1 MTCGMTS
8 MEGVE
13 QILTQASER
22 EKRFDWLGAIEFYE
36 KALRS
41 TQGSAEAKPA
51 PAELIAGMWERAGSC
66 YSLASRQ
73 AANSAEFKKLAELAS
88 RAYRSAADLLGNTEN
103 SGARGRSAYCSAV
116 AEHLDSWLAE
126 TPQAKKETLDRCLVF
141 GKRSLETFEKADDKL
156 SYLKACNDLLLVF
169 LERLYVASD
178 SKEMLR
184 VAKEG
189 VSYANEAVRAASG
202 QGNKEE
208 LIRAFYGSSLVSW
221 YAANISEQETERK
234 ELIQNSL
241 GHADKSLDLSREV
254 GNPYHTAMSNWAAGI
269 SILLFTEKIN
279 AARTCAEEMLKQA
292 AIVKDHYLQGV
303 AYYVLAMVC
312 DWTTLR
318 EADPDK
324 KQEGRENTI
333 KYSENAVRHLEPV
346 CQDFFIAETSLYQV
360 ESYSSQALE
369 VESNR
374 QAKRALL
381 DKALEVGRK
390 GLEHAIRSGSPD
402 ATGSALHALS
412 KALHFYSNLETEN
425 EAKSRLLQ
433 EALEHR
439 LEYNRIVEQAF
450 PTVDWISGHG
460 KNYEGQI
467 RADMAKLETDND
479 KKRELLES
487 AVLANEEGLSR
498 CRRWVL
504 SRPVPSYIASL
515 AALEDGF
522 GKVLSELFLLNHDRK
537 ILGRAVDV
545 YEDAA
550 KNFKKV
556 NLSSRVAE
564 SYWKAARSQD
574 QLNEH
579 HKASESFMNAFE
591 QYKMAAEAIPHFG
604 EFYLD
609 HATYMQAWSEIE
621 NANAAHYLENYADAT
636 KHYEKSASLLNQTKL
651 WSYLNPNFSAWA
663 LLEAAEDLSRK
674 EKTVES
680 IAAFKKASELFHKAR
695 EAFDGQVDKIQGPD
709 EMEQAVHL
717 SKASAIR
724 VDYCSARVSI
734 EEAMAHDRKGEH
746 SLSAEKYGLAAS
758 RLEEISSAVQTETA
772 QKEINPI
779 LDMCRAWQ
787 KMKLADAKDSAEL
800 YSEAS
805 KLFLEA
811 KDHSTK
817 ERSTLLASGNSAY
830 CKALEYG
837 TRFESERKG
846 DDFSRAK
853 QFLGS
858 AANYYLKAGLDNASV
873 WANATEMLF
882 DAYNYMIGAEVEVD
896 PEKKM
901 KIFLFAEKCLER
913 SARLYETAG
922 YVGKRDEV
930 QRILDKVKEKRE
942 FALSLG
948 ELLTA
953 PSDASSTRFISAPGM
968 TVEEPVGFLKFERA
982 FVQANVV
989 AHQREIMIG
998 QSFELEIHL
1007 VNLGK
1012 TAAFLLRAEGV
1023 VPEGFDLTQKPEKCV
1038 LNDRILSFKG
1048 KKLAPLE
1055 TMEMNL
1061 TLKAKKKGKFTL
1073 APNIQFMDEAGEYK
1087 PCALEPVTVDVKEL
1101 GIRGWLKGQG

>member
-1 MTCGMTS
+1 

-13 QILTQASER
+13 KILAQAGEY
-22 EKRFDWLGAIEFYE
+22 EKRFDWLGAVEFYE
-36 KALRS
+36 KVLRIA
-41 TQGSAEAKPA
+41 QGVEADEKSL
-51 PAELIAGMWERAGSC
+51 PAELAVNTWERMGSC

-73 AANSAEFKKLAELAS
+73 AANSEEFKKLTELAS
-88 RAYRSAADLLGNTEN
+88 HAYRRAVELLDNVE
-103 SGARGRSAYCSAV
+103 SLRDQGRSPHCSAV
-116 AEHLDSWLAE
+116 AEHLDSWLAR
-126 TPQAKKETLDRCLVF
+126 TPGSKKEMLDRCLTF
-141 GKRSLETFEKADDKL
+141 GKKSLEAFERAGDQL
-156 SYLKACNDLLLVF
+156 SYVKACNDFLLVI

-178 SKEMLR
+178 SREMLQ

-189 VSYANEAVRAASG
+189 VSYANEAVEAASRH
-202 QGNKEE
+202 GNKEE
-208 LIRAFYGSSLVSW
+208 LTRAFYASSLVSW
-221 YAANISEQETERK
+221 YAANISEQENERK

-241 GHADKSLDLSREV
+241 GHADKALDLSREV
-254 GNPYHTAMSNWAAGI
+254 GNPYHTAMSNWAGGI
-269 SILLFTEKIN
+269 STLLFTEKIDV
-279 AARTCAEEMLKQA
+279 ARTCAEEMLKQA
-292 AIVKDHYLQGV
+292 AVVKDQYLQGV

-324 KQEGRENTI
+324 KQEGRENII
-333 KYSENAVRHLEPV
+333 KYSENALRHLEIV
-346 CQDFFIAETSLYQV
+346 CQDFFIAETSLYYV

-412 KALHFYSNLETEN
+412 KALHFSSNLETEK
-425 EAKSRLLQ
+425 EAKSRLLE
-433 EALEHR
+433 EALER
-439 LEYNRIVEQAF
+439 RQEYNRIVEQAF
-450 PTVDWISGHG
+450 PSVEWISGHG

-467 RADMAKLETDND
+467 RADMAKLEEDNH

-487 AVLANEEGLSR
+487 AVFANEEGLSR

-522 GKVLSELFLLNHDRK
+522 GRVLSELYSLNQDRK
-537 ILGRAVDV
+537 TLRRAVDV

-574 QLNEH
+574 RLNEH
-579 HKASESFMNAFE
+579 HKASESFANAFE
-591 QYKMAAEAIPHFG
+591 QYKIAAETIPHFG

-621 NANAAHYLENYADAT
+621 NASAAHYLENYAEAM
-636 KHYEKSASLLNQTKL
+636 KHYEKSADLLNQTKL
-651 WSYLNPNFSAWA
+651 WSYLSPNFSAWS
-663 LLEAAEDLSRK
+663 LLEAAENLSRK

-680 IAAFKKASELFHKAR
+680 IAAFKKASELYQKAKD
-695 EAFDGQVDKIQGPD
+695 AFDGQIGKIKSPD
-709 EMEQAVHL
+709 ELEQAVQL

-724 VDYCSARVSI
+724 IDYCSARVNI
-734 EEAMAHDRKGEH
+734 EEAIARDRKGEH
-746 SLSAEKYGLAAS
+746 SASAEKYGLAAS
-758 RLEEISSAVQTETA
+758 RLEEISSATQTETD
-772 QKEINPI
+772 QKEVNPI
-779 LDMCRAWQ
+779 LYMCRAWQ

-800 YSEAS
+800 YAEAS
-805 KLFLEA
+805 QLFLKA
-811 KDHSTK
+811 KDYSTK

-837 TRFESERKG
+837 TRFESERNS
-846 DDFSRAK
+846 DDFSKAK
-853 QFLGS
+853 QFLAN

-882 DAYNYMIGAEVEVD
+882 DAYNYMIGAEVEID

-901 KIFLFAEKCLER
+901 RIFLFAEKCLER
-913 SARLYETAG
+913 SVRLYETAG

-930 QRILDKVKEKRE
+930 QRIMDKVKEKRE

-998 QSFELEIHL
+998 QNFELEIHL

-1023 VPEGFDLTQKPEKCV
+1023 VPEGFDLMQKPEKCV
-1038 LNDRILSFKG
+1038 LSDGTLSFRG

-1061 TLKAKKKGKFTL
+1061 TFKAKKKGKFTL

-1087 PCALEPVTVDVKEL
+1087 PCALEPVSIDVKEL